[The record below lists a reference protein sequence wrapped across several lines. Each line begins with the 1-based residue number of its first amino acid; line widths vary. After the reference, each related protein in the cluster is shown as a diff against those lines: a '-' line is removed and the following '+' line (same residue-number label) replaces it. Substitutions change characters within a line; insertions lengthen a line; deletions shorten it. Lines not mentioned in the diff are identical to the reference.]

1 MFTFLISFCIC
12 DGNYCLILTP
22 PLQFNQDQPLYN
34 KKHHQMPT
42 NVCNDFFCFP
52 YFAIM
57 RGSRCAAKIP
67 MKLSI
72 YYNYFFYSKESSPP
86 YSCALLDFEFAH
98 VGNFLLSLC
107 WYTFLKI
114 TFACLCSSWFFSFR
128 SFILFKIFICLLQ
141 YINI

>member
-1 MFTFLISFCIC
+1 MVIIVWSLHLPFNSIKISLCKI
-12 DGNYCLILTP
+12 
-22 PLQFNQDQPLYN
+22 
-34 KKHHQMPT
+34 KKIIKCRQMS
-42 NVCNDFFCFP
+42 VMIFFCFP

-86 YSCALLDFEFAH
+86 YSCALLDFESAH